1 MHSALWDHS
10 VDFKGKKVIVIG
22 NGCSANQAVP
32 ALLNDPKYSVGS
44 LTQIV
49 RSQHYILKPSLE
61 YFTYFTVY
69 CHSTLLHYTLF
80 V

>member
-1 MHSALWDHS
+1 M
-10 VDFKGKKVIVIG
+10 IG

>member
-1 MHSALWDHS
+1 M
-10 VDFKGKKVIVIG
+10 IG

-49 RSQHYILKPSLE
+49 RSQHYILKPLPRILYILYRLLSFNFIAL
-61 YFTYFTVY
+61 YFVR
-69 CHSTLLHYTLF
+69 LIVVLVLK
-80 V
+80 